1 MEKLKRQTATF
12 PFGLDIQ
19 TDTSKYCNKPCM
31 NNLKTMTSEG
41 IHKNSDAIVA
51 GTLEILKA
59 ELKSMATKNWSL
71 YSHNMEGNSVGKK
84 LML

>member
-19 TDTSKYCNKPCM
+19 TDTSKYYNKPCM
-31 NNLKTMTSEG
+31 NNLKTMISEG

-51 GTLEILKA
+51 GMLEILKV
-59 ELKSMATKNWSL
+59 ELKSMQPKNDHSTAIIWKGIVMAR
-71 YSHNMEGNSVGKK
+71 N
-84 LML
+84 